1 MNKIWQTLPMIAV
14 LSACGGGGDGDT
26 PTTPRETE
34 TEANTYQ
41 LTLSGDVL
49 TNNGVENLIDIYAG
63 SIKLGQTKS
72 SPEGSYSTTLNIDE
86 ETYNQAKNN
95 ELRLISPL
103 SNVQLIKLSSYKL
116 SDAITNKSITANISS
131 FSTANYA
138 LADLNNNGVVSTIEW
153 QAYQGSQQKDLINKN
168 LIKFATVVTSVIDKP
183 VTLKTA
189 NPLSWLAALKIP
201 ANWNQWYNQ
210 HQQAFDT
217 AWQTNINNQQLTLE
231 AKRYLISDSKQLND
245 YTQAEIVKPPQYT
258 AACQLNIS
266 VDEPSFESTKV
277 EIGQTWQLSS
287 QVTDSVT
294 GSLISEE
301 PNWKSLNLTLA
312 RVSNSGV
319 LDSLA
324 AGSTEI
330 MASYKL
336 GTSICTDSLAVTITD
351 TQQPEPAKLT
361 SIAID
366 AIPATLVEKES
377 ITLNVMGSMS
387 DKSVHNITD
396 KVTWTAIPATTVRFD
411 SNSLVALKTGKVTIA
426 ASYEDFNDTKTFII
440 EQAKPLP
447 PKLTT
452 IRIYGYYEARPA
464 GESWQLE
471 AFGLFSDRSASDLSS
486 KVDWQSS
493 NIEVATVANGL
504 VTAKAE
510 GTAIITVSLDGI
522 SEKQHVTVTAAA
534 PAVNHLTITGEIS
547 DLNKGE
553 TTSLSVFAIY
563 DDDTNADIT
572 DQVIWSSNDNNI
584 ASVTNGNLHAV
595 NVGTTSVTATWQ
607 HRDGKLLAISQDINV
622 LPATLVSVVPDI
634 LSGTYTMKEGKLY
647 RSFLTFTFSDNS
659 KKIYR
664 DITLGSEVDA
674 SGLPIVLK
682 VDKDYN
688 AILAHR
694 AGKTAM
700 IINDIPSE
708 ILQYLPPELDNHG
721 SIKID
726 INVEDNPNLYQWHR
740 KTVPTVG
747 ANSVNIQNIINGKT
761 VYRFW
766 HQALPITSDMTT
778 QAVLLTTFDG
788 SNRFEKQ
795 VVLPLR
801 GLVSNQMVDGGG
813 NGYTLLISPDDKGA
827 VEYYIYDLLNG
838 SKHRVNF
845 QNAPFT
851 GLLNEKNTVQPFGF
865 TPEGNLITLVKADDS
880 SYTAYIYRKHVDDAR
895 VRMWIRGDTVQGEN
909 LNFAQLPSYS
919 DHLVVFEKSI
929 SNRIPTKY
937 HFINRTT
944 GRVDNVASLQY
955 PNTSLVSYC
964 NSITIIPSKNID
976 NFGAYCDVKISENK
990 LIGHWLWEDI
1000 EQPPKAFWKYRN
1012 STLSEQLPIAMRGK
1026 NDRIIASKSYTD
1038 IKNNKHMVSI
1048 MHLNESNKRWYLSKL
1063 SSVSHNTV
1071 SPYYSSQYPLSE
1083 TSSLLLENP
1092 HVPGEMVIIT
1102 NNGIAIKL
1110 PYKNDW
1116 RNSRTMSDIP
1126 EAVKL
1131 TEHIFQLNNTWY
1143 IISNTNSNE
1152 IWSFQMRNPDQALAQ

>member
-217 AWQTNINNQQLTLE
+217 AWQTNINNQQLTSE

-277 EIGQTWQLSS
+277 EVGQTWQLSS

-301 PNWKSLNLTLA
+301 PNWKSLNSTLA

-361 SIAID
+361 SIAIG

-377 ITLNVMGSMS
+377 ISLNVMGSMS

-426 ASYEDFNDTKTFII
+426 AGYGGFSDTKTFII

-452 IRIYGYYEARPA
+452 IRIDGYNESKLA

-471 AFGLFSDRSASDLSS
+471 AFGLFSDKSVSDLSS

-522 SEKQHVTVTAAA
+522 SEKQHVTVTAAE
-534 PAVNHLTITGEIS
+534 PIVERLTILGSFI
-547 DLNKGE
+547 DLNKGDE
-553 TTSLSVFAIY
+553 VNISTYFSVFTEYNDETLVEVTHEINWAQSDNTIVS
-563 DDDTNADIT
+563 IT
-572 DQVIWSSNDNNI
+572 GDKLR
-584 ASVTNGNLHAV
+584 ALTE
-595 NVGTTSVTATWQ
+595 GTFTLTATWHQ
-607 HRDGKLLAISQDINV
+607 
-622 LPATLVSVVPDI
+622 P
-634 LSGTYTMKEGKLY
+634 
-647 RSFLTFTFSDNS
+647 
-659 KKIYR
+659 
-664 DITLGSEVDA
+664 
-674 SGLPIVLK
+674 
-682 VDKDYN
+682 
-688 AILAHR
+688 
-694 AGKTAM
+694 
-700 IINDIPSE
+700 
-708 ILQYLPPELDNHG
+708 
-721 SIKID
+721 
-726 INVEDNPNLYQWHR
+726 
-740 KTVPTVG
+740 
-747 ANSVNIQNIINGKT
+747 NGKKSSMLKELSL
-761 VYRFW
+761 YF
-766 HQALPITSDMTT
+766 L
-778 QAVLLTTFDG
+778 
-788 SNRFEKQ
+788 
-795 VVLPLR
+795 
-801 GLVSNQMVDGGG
+801 
-813 NGYTLLISPDDKGA
+813 
-827 VEYYIYDLLNG
+827 
-838 SKHRVNF
+838 
-845 QNAPFT
+845 QN
-851 GLLNEKNTVQPFGF
+851 
-865 TPEGNLITLVKADDS
+865 
-880 SYTAYIYRKHVDDAR
+880 
-895 VRMWIRGDTVQGEN
+895 
-909 LNFAQLPSYS
+909 
-919 DHLVVFEKSI
+919 
-929 SNRIPTKY
+929 
-937 HFINRTT
+937 
-944 GRVDNVASLQY
+944 
-955 PNTSLVSYC
+955 
-964 NSITIIPSKNID
+964 
-976 NFGAYCDVKISENK
+976 
-990 LIGHWLWEDI
+990 
-1000 EQPPKAFWKYRN
+1000 
-1012 STLSEQLPIAMRGK
+1012 
-1026 NDRIIASKSYTD
+1026 
-1038 IKNNKHMVSI
+1038 
-1048 MHLNESNKRWYLSKL
+1048 
-1063 SSVSHNTV
+1063 
-1071 SPYYSSQYPLSE
+1071 
-1083 TSSLLLENP
+1083 
-1092 HVPGEMVIIT
+1092 
-1102 NNGIAIKL
+1102 
-1110 PYKNDW
+1110 
-1116 RNSRTMSDIP
+1116 
-1126 EAVKL
+1126 
-1131 TEHIFQLNNTWY
+1131 
-1143 IISNTNSNE
+1143 
-1152 IWSFQMRNPDQALAQ
+1152 